1 MTQHI
6 DLGRVARI
14 AALFA
19 LAACSQ
25 PEKKPEPAKDVVV
38 TEASFRCIREMTAVR
53 GIFVDNLLG
62 NVAATVAVAQSPSG
76 KSYPP
81 GTLIQV
87 IPTVAMVKHQPGT
100 SPETNDWEF
109 IDLDVTADGARI
121 YGRGFADMKMRNGP
135 TCISCHQPAKA
146 SWDLICEQNHG
157 CLPIPLTQAMIRDR
171 QNTDPRCPKIAEARR
186 P

>member
-1 MTQHI
+1 MTQRI
-6 DLGRVARI
+6 NLWRVMRF

-38 TEASFRCIREMTAVR
+38 TEASFRCIREMTPVR
-53 GIFVDNLLG
+53 GLFVDNLLG
-62 NVAATVAVAQSPSG
+62 NLAATVAVAQSPTG
-76 KSYPP
+76 KAYPP

-87 IPTVAMVKHQPGT
+87 IPTVAMVKHQRGR

-109 IDLDVTADGARI
+109 IDLDVTADGTKI
-121 YGRGFADMKMRNGP
+121 FGRGFADMKMRTGV

-146 SWDLICEQNHG
+146 DWDLICEQNHG

-171 QNTDPRCPKIAEARR
+171 QNTDPRCPQIAAAGR